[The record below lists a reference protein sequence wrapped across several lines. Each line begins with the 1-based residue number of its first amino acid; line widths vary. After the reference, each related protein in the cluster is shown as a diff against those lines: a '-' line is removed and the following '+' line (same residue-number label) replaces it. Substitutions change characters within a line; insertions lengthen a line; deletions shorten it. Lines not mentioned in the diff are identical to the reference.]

1 MSDIFHQGTSWL
13 ADTVISHGSQKVSY
27 AVDGQ
32 NPVPLSAT
40 IGRSMFRVEED
51 GVQKTVWTDRDF
63 LFRVSDLRKI
73 APENPKLGDK
83 INEVKKVAGQVIDRW
98 YIVSAPQG
106 EQPYRQADG
115 RDNIIRVHTKL
126 DSEEVIS

>member
-13 ADTVISHGSQKVSY
+13 ADTVISNGSQKVGY

-32 NPVPLSAT
+32 TPVQVSAT

-51 GVQKTVWTDRDF
+51 GIQKTVWTDRDF
-63 LFRVSDLRKI
+63 IFRVSDLRKI
-73 APENPKLGDK
+73 TTENPKLGDK
-83 INEVKKVAGQVIDRW
+83 INEVRKVAGQVIDRW
-98 YIVSAPQG
+98 YIVSAPEG
-106 EQPYRQADG
+106 EQPFRQADG

-126 DSEEVIS
+126 DSEEIIS

>member
-13 ADTVISHGSQKVSY
+13 ADTVISNGSQKVGY

-32 NPVPLSAT
+32 NPVQVSAT

-51 GVQKTVWTDRDF
+51 GIQKTVWTDRDF
-63 LFRVSDLRKI
+63 IFRVSDLRKI
-73 APENPKLGDK
+73 TTENPKLGDK
-83 INEVKKVAGQVIDRW
+83 INEVRKVAGQVIDRW
-98 YIVSAPQG
+98 YIVSAPEG
-106 EQPYRQADG
+106 EQPFRQADG

-126 DSEEVIS
+126 DSEEVVS